1 MAITYAYKITQL
13 KKVDSLDKLKDV
25 IIHVRFEY
33 TGTDEKGNSHT
44 FQGAVPMPAPTKS
57 DFTPIADLTEDQVI
71 EWVKAHHPIAHMQEV
86 IQAEIAKQKNVE
98 SEIDLP
104 WAPPKE
110 ETPVEEVP
118 IDPLPA
124 V

>member
-13 KKVDSLDKLKDV
+13 RKVDSLNKLKDV

-44 FQGAVPMPAPTKS
+44 FQGAIPMPAPTS
-57 DFTPIADLTEDQVI
+57 GDFTPLADLTEDQVI
-71 EWVKAHHPIAHMQEV
+71 EWVKAHHPTDHMQEV

-98 SEIDLP
+98 SDIDLP

-110 ETPVEEVP
+110 EEAPV
-118 IDPLPA
+118 DPNIPPA